1 MRPINKIVYLIIL
14 CLTMFLIAAIVVIC
28 NEHDNVYDYD
38 DTKVEIETTEI
49 PITEE
54 KINVENEPIIEDEQI
69 AEIEPVT
76 ETEPTEETETI
87 IITETEPVTEPVTE
101 AEPAFYLTDDERRV
115 VECLVM
121 GESGAEP
128 YDGQILVAQCILNA
142 CLKDGLQPS
151 QVKKQYGYYGW
162 HNSPSESVKDAV
174 SAVFDNGYKITD
186 ELILYFYAPK
196 YSSGSWHETQK
207 FVIQVGGHKFFA
219 EW

>member
-1 MRPINKIVYLIIL
+1 
-14 CLTMFLIAAIVVIC
+14 MFLIAAIVVIC

-76 ETEPTEETETI
+76 ETESTEETETI

>member
-142 CLKDGLQPS
+142 CLKDDLQPS